1 MKVVTNARELP
12 SACAFVPTMG
22 ALHAGHASLIKK
34 AREHSDRVV
43 VSIFINPLQFENK
56 DDLAKYPRTPE
67 FDIDLAASAG
77 ATHLWLPNVAE
88 IYPGEVTK
96 ISAGALGDIYEGVKR
111 PGHFDGVL
119 TVVNRLFE
127 LVKPTWAI
135 FGEKDFQQLI
145 LIKSM
150 KSGVQ
155 IIGAP
160 TVRDAD
166 GLALS
171 SRNVRLDP
179 AGRKAATVIS
189 RALFAA
195 SQETTLESAQRLV
208 LQILSDEA
216 TFTCDYA
223 EIIDETE
230 FIPATQ
236 STTHARAIIAG
247 WINGIRLI
255 DNMAMKLG
263 ARS

>member
-1 MKVVTNARELP
+1 MKIAVAAKELAADG
-12 SACAFVPTMG
+12 ACAFVPTMG

-34 AREHSDRVV
+34 AREYSDIVV

-77 ATHLWLPNVAE
+77 ATHLWLPHVAE

-135 FGEKDFQQLI
+135 FGEKDFQQLT

-150 KSGVQ
+150 KSDVQ

-171 SRNVRLDP
+171 SRNVRVSD
-179 AGRKAATVIS
+179 RQAALIIH
-189 RALFAA
+189 RALLFA
-195 SQETTLESAQRLV
+195 SQEKEINRARKVMNEVLASEESFTL
-208 LQILSDEA
+208 
-216 TFTCDYA
+216 DYA
-223 EIIDETE
+223 EIINEGN
-230 FIPATQ
+230 FAPALQ
-236 STTHARAIIAG
+236 SDANKRAIIAG
-247 WINGIRLI
+247 WVNSVRLI
-255 DNMAMKLG
+255 DNMPMNGG
-263 ARS
+263 AQ

>member
-1 MKVVTNARELP
+1 MKIAVSATELTLDG
-12 SACAFVPTMG
+12 ACAFVPTMG

-34 AREHSDRVV
+34 AREYSDRVV

-67 FDIDLAASAG
+67 FDIELAASAG
-77 ATHLWLPNVAE
+77 ATHLWLPPVDE
-88 IYPGEVTK
+88 IYPGEVMK

-119 TVVNRLFE
+119 TVVNRLFK

-135 FGEKDFQQLI
+135 FGEKDFQQLT

-171 SRNVRLDP
+171 SRNVRVSDRNAASVIFRAL
-179 AGRKAATVIS
+179 KAAAKEKNIDVARS
-189 RALFAA
+189 VMADVLGSEQSF
-195 SQETTLESAQRLV
+195 TL
-208 LQILSDEA
+208 
-216 TFTCDYA
+216 DYA
-223 EIIDETE
+223 EIINENNFE
-230 FIPATQ
+230 RAQQ
-236 STTHARAIIAG
+236 SDTNRRAIIAG
-247 WINGIRLI
+247 WVNGIRLI
-255 DNMAMKLG
+255 DNMPMNG
-263 ARS
+263 ATR

>member
-1 MKVVTNARELP
+1 MKIAVAAKELAVDG
-12 SACAFVPTMG
+12 ACAFVPTMG

-34 AREHSDRVV
+34 AREYSDRVV

-56 DDLAKYPRTPE
+56 DDLVKYPRTPE

-77 ATHLWLPNVAE
+77 ATHLWLPHVAE

-135 FGEKDFQQLI
+135 FGEKDFQQLT

-150 KSGVQ
+150 KSDVQ

-171 SRNVRLDP
+171 SRNVRVSD
-179 AGRKAATVIS
+179 RQAALIIH
-189 RALFAA
+189 RALLFA
-195 SQETTLESAQRLV
+195 SQEKEINRARKVMNEVLASEESFTL
-208 LQILSDEA
+208 
-216 TFTCDYA
+216 DYA
-223 EIIDETE
+223 EIINEGN
-230 FIPATQ
+230 FAPALQ
-236 STTHARAIIAG
+236 SDANKRAIIAG
-247 WINGIRLI
+247 WVNSVRLI
-255 DNMAMKLG
+255 DNMPMNGG
-263 ARS
+263 AQ

>member
-1 MKVVTNARELP
+1 MKIAVAAKELAVDG
-12 SACAFVPTMG
+12 ACAFVPTMG

-34 AREHSDRVV
+34 AREYSDIVV

-67 FDIDLAASAG
+67 FDIELAASAG

-88 IYPGEVTK
+88 IYPGEVTN

-135 FGEKDFQQLI
+135 FGEKDFQQLT

-150 KSGVQ
+150 KSDVQ

-171 SRNVRLDP
+171 SRNVRVSD
-179 AGRKAATVIS
+179 REAALIIH
-189 RALFAA
+189 RALLFA
-195 SQETTLESAQRLV
+195 SQEKEINRGREVMNEVLASEESFTLDYAAIINEGNFAPAQ
-208 LQILSDEA
+208 QSDENK
-216 TFTCDYA
+216 
-223 EIIDETE
+223 
-230 FIPATQ
+230 
-236 STTHARAIIAG
+236 RAIIAG
-247 WINGIRLI
+247 WVNSVRLI
-255 DNMAMKLG
+255 DNMPMKGG
-263 ARS
+263 AQ

>member
-1 MKVVTNARELP
+1 MKIAVAAKELAADG
-12 SACAFVPTMG
+12 ACAFVPTMG

-34 AREHSDRVV
+34 AREYSDRVV

-77 ATHLWLPNVAE
+77 ATHLWLPHVAE
-88 IYPGEVTK
+88 IYPGEVKK

-135 FGEKDFQQLI
+135 FGEKDFQQLT

-150 KSGVQ
+150 KSDVQ

-171 SRNVRLDP
+171 SRNVRVSD
-179 AGRKAATVIS
+179 RQAALIIH
-189 RALFAA
+189 RALLFA
-195 SQETTLESAQRLV
+195 SQEKEINRARKVMNEVLASEESFTL
-208 LQILSDEA
+208 
-216 TFTCDYA
+216 DYA
-223 EIIDETE
+223 EIINEGN
-230 FIPATQ
+230 FAPALQ
-236 STTHARAIIAG
+236 SDANKRAIIAG
-247 WINGIRLI
+247 WVNSVRLI
-255 DNMAMKLG
+255 DNMPMNGG
-263 ARS
+263 AQ